1 MGWELEDVEKPFIA
15 QVQMLGWAHIE
26 GSLDDPAI
34 TDRSNFAEA
43 IQESV
48 LRAQL
53 RALNPRPDGTPWLD
67 EARLSEAVAT
77 ITRLGTHKLME
88 ANQKATE
95 LLIKGLTVEGLPG
108 WNSGRGQT
116 IRYID
121 WDTPTNNRFT
131 VVNQYRVDCPP
142 GFNSAKQFIVPD
154 LVLLVNG
161 IPLIV
166 VECKSPSIPE
176 PLAEAVDQLRRY
188 SNQRKAAFEV
198 DENEGNESLFAT
210 NQLLVATSFDQARVG
225 CVGAAFEHY
234 AQWKTVVGPDGT
246 GSEAHILAC
255 LNAVIPVQAGIQNN
269 TVIPAQA
276 GIQNNAVIPA
286 QAGIQNHGTELPPR
300 RGLSEQERLIAGL
313 LAPAHL
319 LDVIKN
325 FLLFMQIGGQTI
337 KSVCRYPQYRAVN
350 RAIARLKTGQ
360 TRLQHGEH
368 DQRGGIIWHTQGSGK
383 SLTMVFLVRKMR
395 ADPALRRFKVI
406 VVTDRKDLQRQLSA
420 TATLT
425 GEIVEVADST
435 AGVKALARRKG
446 PGLIFATIQKY
457 RDADT
462 AGDAPLTADDLPK
475 VDEPKARYKAAEKFE
490 VLNEDD
496 GILVLVDE
504 AHRTQAGDLHANL
517 LAGLPNCARIG
528 FTGTPIIMGEKKRTH
543 EIFGEFIDRYTIKE
557 AEADGATVPVL
568 YEGRTAT
575 GAIKD
580 GTSLDELFEDLFRQH
595 TPEEL
600 EAIKQKYATKGHI
613 FEAPALI
620 ADKARDIL
628 RHYVTNILPNG
639 YKAQVVAYSRLAV
652 IRYFEALRQA
662 RDALLTE
669 AEALSPQDKA
679 LDDETLCQR
688 PPKVQAVVQ
697 AWRYRETLARI
708 EFAPIISGSNNDDP
722 AWKAWTDGT
731 AHEQRIKRFKK
742 PLFHTDLTK
751 TDPLTFLVVKSMLLT
766 GFDAPIEGVMYLD
779 RPIREAELLQA
790 IARVNR
796 TGFGKRCGIVVDYY
810 GVAQHLKEALSAYA
824 DEDVQGTLA
833 SLRDEVPVLRDRH
846 LRVVDL
852 FRQRGI
858 ESLEDAEACIE
869 ALGSERL
876 RAEFAVKLKSFLA
889 SLDTVL
895 PRPEGLPYV
904 ADAKWLAY
912 LYARA
917 RNRYKDTPILGKDV
931 GAKVRKLIDDHVISL
946 GIDPK
951 IPPIQLTDAHFI
963 QHLEHL
969 DSADAVTSRRAIA
982 SEMEHAIRSHI
993 RKHTDEDPVLYR
1005 KLSERLNDILKTLG
1019 ERWDEVIAQLREII
1033 DELRSGKA
1041 SATDAP
1047 EDLPEHCAPFLRTVL
1062 DVMYSG
1068 QTPTLDELL
1077 RLKDVTV
1084 ELVELLIQELQS
1096 NRNIWS
1102 PHKRAAQ
1109 DALNGQLF
1117 DYLMR
1122 LRPSLVGTHK
1132 AGVLA
1137 DKLIE
1142 QARANHDKLVQL

>member
-1 MGWELEDVEKPFIA
+1 MGWELEDVEKPFVA
-15 QVQMLGWAHIE
+15 QLQALGWTHIE
-26 GSLDDPAI
+26 GSLDDPDI
-34 TDRSNFAEA
+34 TSRSSFIEV
-43 IQESV
+43 IQEGV
-48 LRAQL
+48 LREQL
-53 RALNPRPDGTPWLD
+53 RALNPGPDGTPWLD
-67 EARLSEAVAT
+67 DARLSEAVAT

-108 WNSGRGQT
+108 WDGGRGQT
-116 IRYID
+116 LRYID
-121 WDTPTNNRFT
+121 WDTPSNNRFT
-131 VVNQYRVDCPP
+131 VINQYRVDCPP

-161 IPLIV
+161 IPLVV

-188 SNQRKAAFEV
+188 SNQRKAALEV
-198 DENEGNESLFAT
+198 DENEGNEPLFAT
-210 NQLLVATSFDQARVG
+210 NQLLVATSYDQARVG
-225 CVGAAFEHY
+225 CVGAAFEQY

-246 GSEAHILAC
+246 GSEIE
-255 LNAVIPVQAGIQNN
+255 V
-269 TVIPAQA
+269 AQQL
-276 GIQNNAVIPA
+276 GKS
-286 QAGIQNHGTELPPR
+286 
-300 RGLSEQERLIAGL
+300 GLSEQERLIAGL

-319 LDVIKN
+319 LDVVKN
-325 FLLFMQIGGQTI
+325 FLLFMQVGGQTI
-337 KSVCRYPQYRAVN
+337 KSVCRYQQYRAVN

-360 TRLQHGEH
+360 IRRQHGEH

-395 ADPALRRFKVI
+395 AEAQLRRFKVI
-406 VVTDRKDLQRQLSA
+406 VVTDRKDLQRQLSV

-425 GEIVEVADST
+425 GEVVEVADST
-435 AGVKALARRKG
+435 TGVKALARRKG

-457 RDADT
+457 RDTDT
-462 AGDAPLTADDLPK
+462 AGDTPLTADDLPK
-475 VDEPKARYKAAEKFE
+475 VEEPKTDYKAGERCE
-490 VLNEDD
+490 VLNEDEA
-496 GILVLVDE
+496 ILVLVDE

-568 YEGRTAT
+568 YEGRTAN

-580 GTSLDELFEDLFRQH
+580 GASLDELFEDLFRQH

-600 EAIKQKYATKGHI
+600 EAIKQKYATRGHI
-613 FEAPALI
+613 FDAPALI
-620 ADKARDIL
+620 ADKARDII

-639 YKAQVVAYSRLAV
+639 YKAQVVAYSRLAA
-652 IRYFEALRQA
+652 IRYFEALKQA
-662 RDALLTE
+662 RDELLTE

-679 LDDETLCQR
+679 LDDEALCQR

-697 AWRYRETLARI
+697 AWRYREALARI
-708 EFAPIISGSNNDDP
+708 EFAPVISGSNNDDP
-722 AWKAWTDGT
+722 GWKSWTDGA
-731 AHEQRIKRFKK
+731 AHEQLIKRFKK
-742 PLFHTDLTK
+742 PLFHADHAK
-751 TDPLTFLVVKSMLLT
+751 TDPLAFLVVKSMLLT

-810 GVAQHLKEALSAYA
+810 GVAQHLKEALAAYA
-824 DEDVQGTLA
+824 DEDVEGTLA
-833 SLRDEVPVLRDRH
+833 SLKDEVPVLRDRH

-852 FRQRGI
+852 FRQWGI
-858 ESLEDAEACIE
+858 ESLDDTEACVE
-869 ALGSERL
+869 VLGSEKL
-876 RAEFAVKLKSFLA
+876 RAEFAVKLKAFLA

-895 PRPEGLPYV
+895 PRPEGLPYSG
-904 ADAKWLAY
+904 DAKRLAY
-912 LYARA
+912 IYARA

-951 IPPIQLTDAHFI
+951 VPPIQLTDEHFV

-969 DSADAVTSRRAIA
+969 ESADAVDSRRAIA

-993 RKHTDEDPVLYR
+993 RKHSDEDPVLYR

-1019 ERWDEVIAQLREII
+1019 EQWNEVIAQLQKII

-1041 SATDAP
+1041 GNADAP
-1047 EDLPEHCAPFLRTVL
+1047 DDLPEHCAPFLRTVL
-1062 DVMYSG
+1062 DVVCAG
-1068 QTPTLDELL
+1068 QTPTPAELL

-1084 ELVELLIQELQS
+1084 ELVDLLIQELQS

-1102 PHKRAAQ
+1102 PYKRAAQ
-1109 DALNGQLF
+1109 DELNGQLF
-1117 DYLMR
+1117 DHLMR
-1122 LRPSLVGTHK
+1122 LRPPLVDADK
-1132 AGVLA
+1132 AGILT
-1137 DKLIE
+1137 DRLME
-1142 QARANHDKLVQL
+1142 QARANHDKLVQV

>member
-1 MGWELEDVEKPFIA
+1 MGWELEDVEKPFVA
-15 QVQMLGWAHIE
+15 QLQALGWAHIE
-26 GSLDDPAI
+26 GSIDDPAL
-34 TDRSNFAEA
+34 TGRSSFTEV
-43 IQESV
+43 IQEGV
-48 LRAQL
+48 LRERL
-53 RALNPRPDGTPWLD
+53 RALNPGPDGQPWLD
-67 EARLSEAVAT
+67 EARLSEAVAA

-108 WNSGRGQT
+108 WDGGRGQT

-121 WDTPTNNRFT
+121 WDTPANNHFT
-131 VVNQYRVDCPP
+131 VINQYRVDCPP
-142 GFNSAKQFIVPD
+142 GFNSGKAFIVPD

-161 IPLIV
+161 LPLVV

-198 DENEGNESLFAT
+198 DDNEGNEALFAT
-210 NQLLVATSFDQARVG
+210 NQLLVATSFDEARVG

-246 GSEAHILAC
+246 GSEIE
-255 LNAVIPVQAGIQNN
+255 V
-269 TVIPAQA
+269 AQGLCKA
-276 GIQNNAVIPA
+276 S
-286 QAGIQNHGTELPPR
+286 
-300 RGLSEQERLIAGL
+300 LSEQERLIAGL

-319 LDVIKN
+319 LDVVKN
-325 FLLFMQIGGQTI
+325 FMLFMQVGGQTI
-337 KSVCRYPQYRAVN
+337 KSVCRYQQYRAVN
-350 RAIARLKTGQ
+350 RAIARLKTGR
-360 TRLQHGEH
+360 TRLESVRNVGEH
-368 DQRGGIIWHTQGSGK
+368 DERGGIIWHTQGSGK

-395 ADPALRRFKVI
+395 ADAQLRRFKVI
-406 VVTDRKDLQRQLSA
+406 VVTDRKDLQSQLSV

-425 GEIVEVADST
+425 GEVVEVADST

-475 VDEPKARYKAAEKFE
+475 VEEPKASYKAGRLPDDRFE

-496 GILVLVDE
+496 SILVLVDE

-568 YEGRTAT
+568 YEGRTAN

-580 GTSLDELFEDLFRQH
+580 GASLDALFEDLFRQH

-613 FEAPALI
+613 FDAPALI

-628 RHYVTNILPNG
+628 RHYVTHILPNG
-639 YKAQVVAYSRLAV
+639 YKAQVVAYSRLAA
-652 IRYFEALRQA
+652 IRYVEALKTA
-662 RDALLTE
+662 RDELLAE
-669 AEALSPQDKA
+669 AEGLSPQDKA
-679 LDDETLCQR
+679 LDDEALCQR
-688 PPKVQAVVQ
+688 PPQVQAVVQ
-697 AWRYRETLARI
+697 AWRYRDTLARI

-722 AWKAWTDGT
+722 AWKPWTDGT
-731 AHEQRIKRFKK
+731 AHEQLIKRFKR
-742 PLFHTDLTK
+742 PLFHADPAK
-751 TDPLTFLVVKSMLLT
+751 TDPLAFLVVKSMLLT
-766 GFDAPIEGVMYLD
+766 GFDAPIEGAMYLD

-810 GVAQHLKEALSAYA
+810 GVAQHLKEALAAYA
-824 DEDVQGTLA
+824 DEDVEGALA
-833 SLRDEVPVLRDRH
+833 SLKDEVPVLRDRH

-858 ESLEDAEACIE
+858 ESLDDTEACVE
-869 ALGSERL
+869 MLGSEKL
-876 RAEFAVKLKSFLA
+876 RAEFAVKLKAFLA

-895 PRPEGLPYV
+895 PRPEGLPYSG
-904 ADAKWLAY
+904 DAKRLAY
-912 LYARA
+912 IYARA
-917 RNRYKDTPILGKDV
+917 RNRYKDTPVLGRDV

-951 IPPIQLTDAHFI
+951 IPPIQLTDADFDTHV
-963 QHLEHL
+963 
-969 DSADAVTSRRAIA
+969 ARAASDRAKA

-1005 KLSERLNDILKTLG
+1005 KLSERLNEIFRTLG
-1019 ERWDEVIAQLREII
+1019 EQWNEVIAQLQKII
-1033 DELRSGKA
+1033 DELRTGQA
-1041 SATDAP
+1041 GAADAP
-1047 EDLPEHCAPFLRTVL
+1047 GDLPEHCAPFLRTVL
-1062 DVMYSG
+1062 DVVCAG
-1068 QTPTLDELL
+1068 QTPTPAELL

-1084 ELVELLIQELQS
+1084 ELVDLLVQELQG
-1096 NRNIWS
+1096 NRGIWS
-1102 PHKRAAQ
+1102 PSKRADQ
-1109 DALNGQLF
+1109 DNLNGQLF
-1117 DYLMR
+1117 EHLMR
-1122 LRPSLVGTHK
+1122 LRPPLVDADM

-1137 DKLIE
+1137 DKLME
-1142 QARANHDKLVQL
+1142 QARASHDKLVQV

>member
-1 MGWELEDVEKPFIA
+1 MGWELDDVEHPFVA
-15 QVQMLGWAHIE
+15 QLQALGWTHIA

-34 TDRSNFAEA
+34 TGRTSFAET
-43 IQESV
+43 IQEGV
-48 LRAQL
+48 LRERL
-53 RALNPRPDGTPWLD
+53 RALNPGPDGQPWLD
-67 EARLSEAVAT
+67 DGRLAEAVAA
-77 ITRLGTHKLME
+77 ITRLGVHKLIE
-88 ANQKATE
+88 ANEKATE
-95 LLIKGLTVEGLPG
+95 LLIKGLTVDGLPG
-108 WNSGRGQT
+108 WDGGRGQT

-121 WDTPTNNRFT
+121 WDTPANNRFT

-142 GFNSAKQFIVPD
+142 GFDSAKAFIVPD

-161 IPLIV
+161 VPLVV

-176 PLAEAVDQLRRY
+176 PLADAVDQLRRY

-198 DENEGNESLFAT
+198 DDNEGNEALFAT
-210 NQLLVATSFDQARVG
+210 NQLLVASCVDEARVG
-225 CVGAAFEHY
+225 CVGSAFDHF
-234 AQWKTVVGPDGT
+234 AQWKTVVGPDGS
-246 GSEAHILAC
+246 GSEAE
-255 LNAVIPVQAGIQNN
+255 V
-269 TVIPAQA
+269 AQA
-276 GIQNNAVIPA
+276 LGKTRLN
-286 QAGIQNHGTELPPR
+286 
-300 RGLSEQERLIAGL
+300 EQERLVAGL
-313 LAPAHL
+313 LRPSHL
-319 LDVIKN
+319 LDVVKH

-337 KSVCRYPQYRAVN
+337 KSVCRYQQYRAVN
-350 RAIARLKTGQ
+350 RAIARLKGGQ

-368 DQRGGIIWHTQGSGK
+368 DQRGGIVWHTQGSGK

-395 ADPALRRFKVI
+395 ADTQLRRFKVI
-406 VVTDRKDLQRQLSA
+406 VVTDRKDLQRQLSV

-425 GEIVEVADST
+425 GEVVEVANST
-435 AGVKALARRKG
+435 EAVKALARRKG
-446 PGLIFATIQKY
+446 PGLVFATIQKY
-457 RDADT
+457 RDNDT

-475 VDEPKARYKAAEKFE
+475 LDKPKVEEPKGGYKANETFE

-496 GILVLVDE
+496 SILVLVDE

-543 EIFGEFIDRYTIKE
+543 EVFGEFIDRYTIKE

-580 GTSLDELFEDLFRQH
+580 GASLDELFEDLFRQH

-613 FEAPALI
+613 FDAPALI
-620 ADKARDIL
+620 ADKASDIL

-639 YKAQVVAYSRLAV
+639 YKAQVVAYSRLAA
-652 IRYFEALRQA
+652 IRYFEALKLA
-662 RDALLTE
+662 RDELLAE
-669 AEALSPQDKA
+669 AEALSPEDKA
-679 LDDETLCQR
+679 LDDEALCRR
-688 PPKVQAVVQ
+688 PPKVQALVQ
-697 AWRYRETLARI
+697 AWRYRETLAGI

-722 AWKAWTDGT
+722 AWKPWTDGA
-731 AHEQRIKRFKK
+731 AHEQLIKRFKK
-742 PLFHTDLTK
+742 PLFHAKPEK
-751 TDPLTFLVVKSMLLT
+751 TDPLAFLVVKSMLLT

-810 GVAQHLKEALSAYA
+810 GVAQHLKEALAAYA
-824 DEDVQGTLA
+824 DEDVQGALA
-833 SLRDEVPVLRDRH
+833 SLKDEVPTLRARH
-846 LRVVDL
+846 VRVVDVL
-852 FRQRGI
+852 RQQGI
-858 ESLEDAEACIE
+858 DSVEDTEACVE
-869 ALGSERL
+869 ALASEKL
-876 RAEFAVKLKSFLA
+876 RAEFAVKLKAFLG

-904 ADAKWLAY
+904 RDAKRLAY
-912 LYARA
+912 IYARA
-917 RNRYKDTPILGKDV
+917 RNRYKDTPVLGKDV

-946 GIDPK
+946 GVDPR
-951 IPPIQLTDAHFI
+951 IPPIQLTDAEFDTHI
-963 QHLEHL
+963 TR
-969 DSADAVTSRRAIA
+969 AVNDRAKA

-1005 KLSERLNDILKTLG
+1005 KLSERLNDILRTLG
-1019 ERWDEVIAQLREII
+1019 EQWNEVIAQLQKLI
-1033 DELRSGKA
+1033 DELRTGKA
-1041 SATDAP
+1041 STDNAP
-1047 EDLPEHCAPFLRTVL
+1047 SDLPEHCAPFLRTVL
-1062 DVMYSG
+1062 DVACAG
-1068 QTPTLDELL
+1068 QTPTSAELL

-1084 ELVELLIQELQS
+1084 ELVDLLVQELQS

-1109 DALNGQLF
+1109 DDLNGLLF
-1117 DYLMR
+1117 DHLMR
-1122 LRPSLVGTHK
+1122 LRPPLVDADK

-1137 DKLIE
+1137 DKLME
-1142 QARANHDKLVQL
+1142 QARANHDKLAQV

>member
-1 MGWELEDVEKPFIA
+1 MGWELEDVEKPFVA
-15 QVQMLGWAHIE
+15 QLEGLGWVHVE
-26 GSLDDPAI
+26 GSLDDPKV
-34 TDRSNFAEA
+34 TGRGSFSEV
-43 IQESV
+43 IQEGV
-48 LRAQL
+48 LRERL
-53 RALNPRPDGTPWLD
+53 RALNPGPDGQPWLD
-67 EARLSEAVAT
+67 DARLSEAVSA

-95 LLIKGLTVEGLPG
+95 LLVKGLTVEGLPG
-108 WNSGRGQT
+108 WDGGRGQT

-121 WDTPTNNRFT
+121 WDTPANNRFT

-142 GFNSAKQFIVPD
+142 GYNSGKAFIVPD

-161 IPLIV
+161 IPLVV

-176 PLAEAVDQLRRY
+176 PLADAVDQLRRY
-188 SNQRKAAFEV
+188 SNQRKAAYEIE
-198 DENEGNESLFAT
+198 DNEGNEALFAT
-210 NQLLVATSFDQARVG
+210 NQLLIATSFDEARVG
-225 CVGAAFEHY
+225 CIGAAFEHY
-234 AQWKTVVGPDGT
+234 AQWKTVVGPDGS
-246 GSEAHILAC
+246 GSEIE
-255 LNAVIPVQAGIQNN
+255 V
-269 TVIPAQA
+269 AQKL
-276 GIQNNAVIPA
+276 GKP
-286 QAGIQNHGTELPPR
+286 
-300 RGLSEQERLIAGL
+300 GLSEQERLVAGL

-319 LDVIKN
+319 LDVVKN
-325 FLLFMQIGGQTI
+325 FLLFMQVGGQTI
-337 KSVCRYPQYRAVN
+337 KSVCRYQQYRAVN
-350 RAIARLKTGQ
+350 RAIARLKAGK

-395 ADPALRRFKVI
+395 ADAQLRRFKVI
-406 VVTDRKDLQRQLSA
+406 VVTDRKDLQRQLSE

-425 GEIVEVADST
+425 GEVVEVAEST

-457 RDADT
+457 RDTDT
-462 AGDAPLTADDLPK
+462 ADDAPLTADDLPK
-475 VDEPKARYKAAEKFE
+475 VAEPKVSYKSGEEFE

-496 GILVLVDE
+496 SILVLVDE
-504 AHRTQAGDLHANL
+504 AHRTQSGDLHANL

-568 YEGRTAT
+568 YEGRTAK
-575 GAIKD
+575 GAVKD
-580 GTSLDELFEDLFRQH
+580 GASLDALFEDLFRQR

-613 FEAPALI
+613 FDAPALI
-620 ADKARDIL
+620 ADKARDML

-639 YKAQVVAYSRLAV
+639 YKAQVVAYSRLAA
-652 IRYFEALRQA
+652 IRYFEALKTA
-662 RDALLTE
+662 RDELLAE
-669 AEALSPQDKA
+669 AERLSPQDKA
-679 LDDETLCQR
+679 LDDEALCQR
-688 PPKVQAVVQ
+688 PPKVQALVQ
-697 AWRYRETLARI
+697 AWRYRDTLARL

-722 AWKAWTDGT
+722 AWKAWTDAA
-731 AHEQRIKRFKK
+731 AHEQLIKRFKK
-742 PLFHTDLTK
+742 PLFHADPAK
-751 TDPLTFLVVKSMLLT
+751 TDPLAFLVVKSMLLT

-810 GVAQHLKEALSAYA
+810 GVAQHLKEALAAYA
-824 DEDVQGTLA
+824 DEDVEGALA
-833 SLRDEVPVLRDRH
+833 SLKDEIPVLRDRH

-858 ESLEDAEACIE
+858 ESLDDTEACVE
-869 ALGSERL
+869 VLGSERL
-876 RAEFAVKLKSFLA
+876 RAEFAVKLKAFLA

-895 PRPEGLPYV
+895 PRPEGLPYSG
-904 ADAKWLAY
+904 DAKRLAY
-912 LYARA
+912 IYARA
-917 RNRYKDTPILGKDV
+917 RNRYKDTPVLGKDV

-951 IPPIQLTDAHFI
+951 IPPIQLTDAEFDT
-963 QHLEHL
+963 HL
-969 DSADAVTSRRAIA
+969 ARAANDRAKA

-993 RKHTDEDPVLYR
+993 RKHADEDPVLYR
-1005 KLSERLNDILKTLG
+1005 KLSERLNEILKTLG
-1019 ERWDEVIAQLREII
+1019 EQWNEIIAQLQKII
-1033 DELRSGKA
+1033 DELRTGTA
-1041 SATDAP
+1041 GAADAP
-1047 EDLPEHCAPFLRTVL
+1047 SDLPAHCAPFLRTVL
-1062 DVMYSG
+1062 DVVCAG
-1068 QTPTLDELL
+1068 RAPTSAELL

-1084 ELVELLIQELQS
+1084 ELVDLLVQELQS
-1096 NRNIWS
+1096 NRGIWS

-1109 DALNGQLF
+1109 DELNGYLF
-1117 DYLMR
+1117 DHLMR
-1122 LRPSLVGTHK
+1122 LRPPLVDIDK

-1137 DKLIE
+1137 DKLME
-1142 QARANHDKLVQL
+1142 QARANHDKLVQV

>member
-1 MGWELEDVEKPFIA
+1 MGWELDDVERPFVA
-15 QVQMLGWAHIE
+15 QLEGLGWVHVE
-26 GSLDDPAI
+26 GSLDDPKV
-34 TDRSNFAEA
+34 TGRGSFSEV
-43 IQESV
+43 IQEGV
-48 LRAQL
+48 LRERL
-53 RALNPRPDGTPWLD
+53 RALNPGPDGQPWLD
-67 EARLSEAVAT
+67 DARLSEAVSA

-108 WNSGRGQT
+108 WDGGRGQT
-116 IRYID
+116 IRYFD
-121 WDTPTNNRFT
+121 WDTPANNRFT
-131 VVNQYRVDCPP
+131 VVNQYRVNCPP
-142 GFNSAKQFIVPD
+142 GYNSGKAFIVPD

-161 IPLIV
+161 IPLVV

-176 PLAEAVDQLRRY
+176 PLADAVDQLRRY
-188 SNQRKAAFEV
+188 SNQRKAAYEIE
-198 DENEGNESLFAT
+198 DNEGNEALFAT
-210 NQLLVATSFDQARVG
+210 NQLLIATSFDEARVG
-225 CVGAAFEHY
+225 CIGAAFEHY
-234 AQWKTVVGPDGT
+234 AQWKTVVGPDGS
-246 GSEAHILAC
+246 GSEIE
-255 LNAVIPVQAGIQNN
+255 V
-269 TVIPAQA
+269 AQKL
-276 GIQNNAVIPA
+276 GKS
-286 QAGIQNHGTELPPR
+286 
-300 RGLSEQERLIAGL
+300 GLSEQERLVAGL

-325 FLLFMQIGGQTI
+325 FLLFMQVGGQTT
-337 KSVCRYPQYRAVN
+337 KSVCRYQQYRAVN
-350 RAIARLKTGQ
+350 RAIARLKTGK

-395 ADPALRRFKVI
+395 ADAQLRRFKVI
-406 VVTDRKDLQRQLSA
+406 VVTDRKDLQRQLSE

-425 GEIVEVADST
+425 GEVVEVAEST

-457 RDADT
+457 RDTDT
-462 AGDAPLTADDLPK
+462 TDDAPLTADDLPK
-475 VDEPKARYKAAEKFE
+475 VAEPKVSYKSGEEFE

-496 GILVLVDE
+496 SILVLVDE
-504 AHRTQAGDLHANL
+504 AHRTQSGDLHANL

-568 YEGRTAT
+568 YEGRTAK
-575 GAIKD
+575 GAVKD
-580 GTSLDELFEDLFRQH
+580 DASLDALFEDLFRQR

-613 FEAPALI
+613 FDAPALI
-620 ADKARDIL
+620 ADKARDML

-639 YKAQVVAYSRLAV
+639 YKAQVVAYSRLAA
-652 IRYFEALRQA
+652 IRYFEALKTA
-662 RDALLTE
+662 RDELLAE
-669 AEALSPQDKA
+669 AERLSPQDKA
-679 LDDETLCQR
+679 LDDEALCQR
-688 PPKVQAVVQ
+688 PPKVQALVQ
-697 AWRYRETLARI
+697 AWRYRDTLARL

-731 AHEQRIKRFKK
+731 AHEQLIKRFKK
-742 PLFHTDLTK
+742 PLFHADPAK
-751 TDPLTFLVVKSMLLT
+751 TDPLAFLVVKSMLLT

-810 GVAQHLKEALSAYA
+810 GVAQHLKEALAAYS
-824 DEDVQGTLA
+824 DEDVEGALA
-833 SLRDEVPVLRDRH
+833 SLKDEIPVLRDRH

-858 ESLEDAEACIE
+858 ESLDDTEACVE
-869 ALGSERL
+869 VLGSERL
-876 RAEFAVKLKSFLA
+876 RAEFAVKLKAFLA

-895 PRPEGLPYV
+895 PRPEGLPYSG
-904 ADAKWLAY
+904 DAKRLAY
-912 LYARA
+912 IYARA
-917 RNRYKDTPILGKDV
+917 RNRYKDTPVLGKDV

-951 IPPIQLTDAHFI
+951 IPPIQLTDAEFDT
-963 QHLEHL
+963 HL
-969 DSADAVTSRRAIA
+969 ARAANDRAKA

-993 RKHTDEDPVLYR
+993 RKHADEDPVLYR
-1005 KLSERLNDILKTLG
+1005 KLSERLNEILKTLG
-1019 ERWDEVIAQLREII
+1019 EQWNEIIAQLQKII
-1033 DELRSGKA
+1033 DELRTGTA
-1041 SATDAP
+1041 GAADAP
-1047 EDLPEHCAPFLRTVL
+1047 SDLPAHCAPFLRTVL
-1062 DVMYSG
+1062 DVVCAG
-1068 QTPTLDELL
+1068 RAPTSAELL

-1084 ELVELLIQELQS
+1084 ELVDLLVQELQS
-1096 NRNIWS
+1096 NRGIWS

-1109 DALNGQLF
+1109 DELNGYLF
-1117 DYLMR
+1117 DHLMR
-1122 LRPSLVGTHK
+1122 LRPPLVDIDK

-1137 DKLIE
+1137 DKLME
-1142 QARANHDKLVQL
+1142 QARANHDKLVQV